1 MSAVSTIIDIMGRGM
16 TATFK
21 RLAVVVVVALI
32 ILTAGAFGFAAVEHL
47 SLVDAAYFTI
57 VTVATVG
64 YGDIHPLTVGGKLLA
79 ILLILVGV
87 GTFSGV
93 VVNSVGLLVE
103 RRERQSRQNRV
114 SALVGLFYSEIGNSL
129 IRELV
134 SADPGRE
141 RLSKEV
147 TIRAEW
153 TERDFADLRL
163 RVQQHQYVVSYN
175 TATFANLRETLRVN
189 TDLLLRLYENPSL
202 TDEESFTE
210 LLRATLHLR
219 EELALRQSLSDL
231 PGTDTAHL
239 AFDAQRVYGPLA
251 KQWLE
256 YIYLLRKV
264 RPYLFSLA
272 VRTNPF
278 DEARSPVVR

>member
-1 MSAVSTIIDIMGRGM
+1 MGGGM
-16 TATFK
+16 TK
-21 RLAVVVVVALI
+21 VLRRLAVVVGVALI
-32 ILTAGAFGFAAVEHL
+32 ILTAGTLGFAVVEKL
-47 SLVDAAYFTI
+47 SLIDAAYFTI

-64 YGDIHPLTVGGKLLA
+64 YGDIHPLTVAGKMLA
-79 ILLILVGV
+79 IVLIRVGV

-93 VVNSVGLLVE
+93 MVNSVGLLVE
-103 RRERQSRQNRV
+103 RREQQSRQNRV
-114 SALVGLFYSEIGNSL
+114 SALVGLFYSEVGNTL

-134 SADPGRE
+134 AADPGRDALGRE
-141 RLSKEV
+141 AS
-147 TIRAEW
+147 IRAEW
-153 TERDFADLRL
+153 TDRDFTDLRS
-163 RVQQHQYVVSYN
+163 RVQQHKYVINYAP
-175 TATFANLRETLRVN
+175 TTFQKLKETLGAN
-189 TDLLLRLYENPSL
+189 TDLLLRLYENPTL

-239 AFDAQRVYGPLA
+239 AFDAQRVYAPLA

-256 YIYLLRKV
+256 YVYLLRKV

-272 VRTNPF
+272 VRINPF
-278 DEARSPVVR
+278 GEARSPVVR